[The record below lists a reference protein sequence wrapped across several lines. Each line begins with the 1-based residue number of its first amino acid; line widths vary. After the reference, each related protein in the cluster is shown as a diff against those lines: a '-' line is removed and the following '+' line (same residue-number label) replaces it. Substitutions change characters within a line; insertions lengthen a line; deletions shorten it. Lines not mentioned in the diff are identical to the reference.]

1 MARSCAALDAHPPY
15 VVLTSHLPK
24 KGAALSMV
32 TIARDLGY
40 LADVIC
46 VNDPVDVSRL
56 RAL

>member
-1 MARSCAALDAHPPY
+1 MHPPF
-15 VVLTSHLPK
+15 VVLTSHLAK

-46 VNDPVDVSRL
+46 VNDSVDVSRL